1 MQYVKDLQVQKV
13 QELLSSAKT
22 EIEALIQHHLD
33 KINFYGL
40 EVDLLCCQES
50 VNRLNAQVEQLAM
63 VDISVRIK

>member
-40 EVDLLCCQES
+40 EVDLLCCQENS
-50 VNRLNAQVEQLAM
+50 KKFGFQVEQLAM
-63 VDISVRIK
+63 VDISVRIN

>member
-13 QELLSSAKT
+13 QELLASAKT

-40 EVDLLCCQES
+40 EVDLLCSQES
-50 VNRLNAQVEQLAM
+50 VKRMNAQVEQLAM
-63 VDISVRIK
+63 VDISVRIE

>member
-33 KINFYGL
+33 EINFYGL
-40 EVDLLCCQES
+40 EVDLLCCQQS